1 MLVKSCPC
9 KNSNRNTENNILIQG
24 DRASRLTP
32 TATHASTE
40 PALFDPFGDS
50 NGRQDHKC
58 GKLTQRHNIER
69 TATFSLL
76 IPDIPGE

>member
-1 MLVKSCPC
+1 MQELKW
-9 KNSNRNTENNILIQG
+9 NIENNILIQG

-32 TATHASTE
+32 TTTHASTE
-40 PALFDPFGDS
+40 PTLFDPFGDS
-50 NGRQDHKC
+50 NGGQYHKC
-58 GKLTQRHNIER
+58 GKLKTNHDTSIER